1 VDAIQVTLQQ
11 ASRGWWTGA
20 HLFDARQRAK
30 ACRAPNNRRSGES
43 KIQVARGFQMKGEDN
58 RTYTR
63 REVVGGMGLGI
74 TALSTGA
81 VAAGLGGDAA
91 AASVAPARRHRPDL
105 RFRHRRGLSTL
116 F

>member
-1 VDAIQVTLQQ
+1 
-11 ASRGWWTGA
+11 
-20 HLFDARQRAK
+20 
-30 ACRAPNNRRSGES
+30 
-43 KIQVARGFQMKGEDN
+43 MKGEDN

-105 RFRHRRGLSTL
+105 RFRHRLGLSTL
-116 F
+116 FLIALEMALTGPSGRRARPWRERTEPGAAARPARPRRAAPRAGRAWR